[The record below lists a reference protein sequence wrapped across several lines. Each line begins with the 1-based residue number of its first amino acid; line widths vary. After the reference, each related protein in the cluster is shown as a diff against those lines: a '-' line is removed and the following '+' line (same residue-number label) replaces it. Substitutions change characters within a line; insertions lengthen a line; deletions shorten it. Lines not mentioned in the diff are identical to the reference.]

1 MSIYTVIGFNE
12 YTKKVFYT
20 VVNSIS
26 SEDAL
31 NQVINQECGNI
42 AIVCLDGSHHE
53 GEGLEFASYDIVSW
67 VDLINR

>member
-1 MSIYTVIGFNE
+1 MRIYTVIGFNE

-20 VVNSIS
+20 VVNSSS

-42 AIVCLDGSHHE
+42 AIVCLDGSHNE
-53 GEGLEFASYDIVSW
+53 GEGMEFASYNIIPW
-67 VDLINR
+67 VELINR